1 MLTLKVMLTKNVW
14 QPMGLYNGS
23 LGTIRALLFTDV
35 VQQPALLTCV
45 LVEFDDYIGPSIIP
59 GRRIVPIVPETA
71 LFDPRSGKSGSRT
84 QLPLVLGWA
93 ITIHKSQGLTLGK
106 VVMDVGDRE
115 TMVGSTF
122 VGCSRVRSPGNLA
135 FLNSFPFQRVQRLN
149 DARVTADED
158 CRRGDAEVGSVA
170 VVWKT
175 HLRVSSPS
183 SYLKRHRAICVE

>member
-1 MLTLKVMLTKNVW
+1 MLKVMLTKSVW

-23 LGTIRALLFTDV
+23 LGMIRALLFTDGA
-35 VQQPALLTCV
+35 QQPTLPTCA
-45 LVEFDDYIGPSIIP
+45 LVEFDDYIGPSIVS
-59 GRRIVPIVPETA
+59 GGRIVPIVPDTA
-71 LFDPRSGKSGSRT
+71 VFDPRSGKTGSRI

-115 TMVGSTF
+115 TTVGSTF

-149 DARVTADED
+149 DARRMRIV
-158 CRRGDAEVGSVA
+158 AEEMQRLA
-170 VVWKT
+170 A
-175 HLRVSSPS
+175 LQ
-183 SYLKRHRAICVE
+183 